1 MEPWA
6 HILASKNY
14 TGQDTFLIQ
23 ANDIKKAKSTWTG
36 AQSQFEPRLLA
47 YMSSSSQRPTIFQE
61 KGLYLLPVRNGTYLL
76 TKTNIYKQLTYT
88 ATTPTPISKDTSSLI
103 LRMGESETSL
113 IDNLR
118 YSKVFERPDFLNE
131 PITHGPLLNG
141 RHRCDFDM
149 NLGGSPTEVRG
160 VQFEVD
166 SCYESQHKILLI
178 EGKSGPKAFDSF
190 NIRQLYY
197 PYRAIRQAI
206 GTSKEIVCLFIHKL
220 GNTIHIWKY
229 AFPDSSN
236 MNSIVELGHYTF
248 QFV

>member
-14 TGQDTFLIQ
+14 ANEDAFLIQ
-23 ANDIKKAKSTWTG
+23 ASDIKKAKSSWTG
-36 AQSQFEPRLLA
+36 GQSQFEPRLLA
-47 YMSSSSQRPTIFQE
+47 YMSSSSQRPAIFQE
-61 KGLYLLPVRNGTYLL
+61 KGLYLLPVRNGTYLV
-76 TKTNIYKQLTYT
+76 TKTNIYKQLIYS
-88 ATTPTPISKDTSSLI
+88 AAPPVSIPRDTSSLI
-103 LRMGESETSL
+103 LRMGDSETSL

-118 YSKVFERPDFLNE
+118 YSKIFERPEFLNE

-149 NLGGSPTEVRG
+149 KLGGTDTQVRG

-178 EGKSGPKAFDSF
+178 EGKSGQKPFDSF

-197 PYRAIRQAI
+197 PYRAIQKSI
-206 GTSKEIVCLFIHKL
+206 GSDKEIVCLFIHKL
-220 GNTIHIWKY
+220 QNIVHIWKY
-229 AFPDSSN
+229 QFADIST
-236 MNSIVELGHYTF
+236 MTSIVEIGHYTF
-248 QFV
+248 IFE